1 MALPDYRIDEVK
13 APIVVA
19 RTRTHVQEFAGQRE
33 DLARAVERAAGSS
46 NSALIMGALQEVY
59 DGYQGKLATVLDHT
73 AQNVVNEA
81 DRMIAAYQA
90 GDRQMA
96 DDARRAADDVA
107 HTAEEAR

>member
-1 MALPDYRIDEVK
+1 VALADYQIDEVQ

-19 RTRTHVQEFAGQRE
+19 RTRTQVQDFADHQT
-33 DLARAVERAAGSS
+33 DLSAATEQAAATS
-46 NSALIMGALQEVY
+46 NSALIMGALQEVHG
-59 DGYQGKLATVLDHT
+59 GYQGKLATVLDYT

-96 DDARRAADDVA
+96 DDARLATDDVS